1 MSTATT
7 TPTKLPLKY
16 FVLNPAGTTPD
27 AVAARAAL
35 LTYAAAIKSTEPE
48 TSDLIVGW
56 VAWLE
61 TQTTTSTTTTGTET
75 SAAGAAGT
83 AASAKVE

>member
-1 MSTATT
+1 MATT
-7 TPTKLPLKY
+7 APTKLPLKY

-35 LTYAAAIKSTEPE
+35 LTYASGIKATEPE
-48 TSDLIVGW
+48 TAELITGW

-61 TQTTTSTTTTGTET
+61 TQTTTTT
-75 SAAGAAGT
+75 SSAGT
-83 AASAKVE
+83 AG